1 MTAPGD
7 RVSADLVNRLRA
19 MVAGKLR
26 DRAEI
31 DDVVQEVLI
40 KIVRDGDAVSPDRFW
55 GWLKQVISTTVND
68 VYRARSAR
76 RSSPMAPTELE
87 ALAGESLAAEGHP
100 DEHPL
105 SCCLPALLNQIPY
118 EERELLRA
126 VDIEGMA
133 QRDLAAAR
141 KLSYSTLKSRVQKA
155 RVSLKREIIACCD
168 VSFDTRHRV
177 LDADPRGAACGADDG
192 RSCSVQP
199 DARAREPAARPNP
212 IRK

>member
-1 MTAPGD
+1 MTAPRD
-7 RVSADLVNRLRA
+7 MVSADLVSRLRA

-40 KIVRDGDAVSPDRFW
+40 KTIRDGEAVSPDRFW
-55 GWLKQVISTTVND
+55 GWLKQVIYTTVND

-76 RSSPMAPTELE
+76 RSSPTAPTELE
-87 ALAGESLAAEGHP
+87 ALADESLAEEGDP
-100 DEHPL
+100 DGHPL
-105 SCCLPALLNQIPY
+105 SCCLPAFLNQIPE
-118 EERELLRA
+118 EERALLRA
-126 VDIEGMA
+126 VDIEGIA

-168 VSFDTRHRV
+168 VSFDARHRV
-177 LDADPRGAACGADDG
+177 VEATPRGAGCGADDD
-192 RSCSVQP
+192 RACSAQP
-199 DARAREPAARPNP
+199 DARAGKPGRRA
-212 IRK
+212 

>member
-1 MTAPGD
+1 MTAPPD
-7 RVSADLVNRLRA
+7 TVSADLVNRLRA

-40 KIVRDGDAVSPDRFW
+40 KITRGGDAVSPDRFW
-55 GWLKQVISTTVND
+55 GWLKQVIYTTVND

-76 RSSPMAPTELE
+76 RTSPTTPAELE
-87 ALAGESLAAEGHP
+87 ALADEARAEEDGR

-105 SCCLPALLNQIPY
+105 SCCLPAFLNQLPDV
-118 EERELLRA
+118 ERELLRA
-126 VDIEGMA
+126 VDIEGLA

-155 RVSLKREIIACCD
+155 RANLKREIIACCHL
-168 VSFDTRHRV
+168 SFDARDRV
-177 LDADPRGAACGADDG
+177 VDAAPRGARCGASAD
-192 RSCSVQP
+192 RSCAVQL
-199 DARAREPAARPNP
+199 DARASEVSRPT
-212 IRK
+212 

>member
-1 MTAPGD
+1 M
-7 RVSADLVNRLRA
+7 VSADLVNRLRG

-55 GWLKQVISTTVND
+55 GWLKQVIYTTVND
-68 VYRARSAR
+68 VYRASSAR
-76 RSSPMAPTELE
+76 RSSPTTPAELE
-87 ALAGESLAAEGHP
+87 ALADEAPAEAGEP

-105 SCCLPALLNQIPY
+105 SCCLPALLNQIPDD
-118 EERELLRA
+118 ERELLRA
-126 VDIEGMA
+126 VDIEGIA

-168 VSFDTRHRV
+168 LSFDARHRV
-177 LDADPRGAACGADDG
+177 VDAAPRDVHLGRACASDSCELKSSPRAAS
-192 RSCSVQP
+192 RSNRS
-199 DARAREPAARPNP
+199 R
-212 IRK
+212 I

>member
-1 MTAPGD
+1 MTDPGNV
-7 RVSADLVNRLRA
+7 VSADLVNRLRA

-26 DRAEI
+26 DRAEV

-40 KIVRDGDAVSPDRFW
+40 KIVHAGDAVSPDRFW
-55 GWLKQVISTTVND
+55 GWLKQVIYTTVND

-87 ALAGESLAAEGHP
+87 ALADESLAADGDL

-105 SCCLPALLNQIPY
+105 SCCLLAFLNQIPD

-126 VDIEGMA
+126 VDIGGIA

-168 VSFDTRHRV
+168 VSLDARHRV
-177 LDADPRGAACGADDG
+177 VDATPRGAGCGADDD
-192 RSCSVQP
+192 RSCSV
-199 DARAREPAARPNP
+199 RPAARPREP
-212 IRK
+212 GRPT

>member
-1 MTAPGD
+1 MI
-7 RVSADLVNRLRA
+7 SADLVNRLRA

-55 GWLKQVISTTVND
+55 GWLKHVIYTTVND

-76 RSSPMAPTELE
+76 RSSPTAPTELE
-87 ALAGESLAAEGHP
+87 ALADESRAEESGP

-105 SCCLPALLNQIPY
+105 SCCLPAFLNQIPD
-118 EERELLRA
+118 EEGELLRA
-126 VDIEGMA
+126 VDIEGIA

-155 RVSLKREIIACCD
+155 RLSLKREIIACCD
-168 VSFDTRHRV
+168 VSFDARHRV
-177 LDADPRGAACGADDG
+177 VDIDPRGAGCGADDD

-199 DARAREPAARPNP
+199 DARSRELDRPT
-212 IRK
+212 